1 MPFIRTDNRAALA
14 AIMEYSPIG
23 MVLMSLDGNCLLAN
37 RAVCD
42 LLGYSREEMLVRSFR
57 DLTHPDDIGVSAQV
71 IAALATQKIT
81 HQYAEKRYLHRD
93 GHEIWGYVGWSLIPD
108 DAGLPGYIIA
118 QVTDITDRKRHEVER
133 EELTQMLQL
142 AIEASGI
149 GIWSYDYETGATT
162 FDARMNEL
170 WGRTNDSPPI
180 TRESWLACIHP
191 DDRDMMAARADAVRE
206 GRSDFELE
214 HRIVLPDGRIR
225 HLYVQSVLQRHPDGR
240 VRRLIGT
247 NWDLT
252 DQIEAAEVL
261 RRARDE
267 AESANQAKSRFL
279 ANMSHELR
287 TPLNAI
293 IGFSEAM
300 KSGIVNITNADLVR
314 AYSADIHASGQHL
327 LSIINDL
334 LDLSRIEAGRFAI
347 ETMDIDMR
355 DVIND
360 VAHVM
365 RRQAEEAG
373 LTVVYDIAGDVP
385 AARADERAMR
395 QVLLNLLSNAVKFTP
410 AGGRITCGLRSNGDG
425 WVHCWVADTGIGIA
439 AKDLPRLMQPFAQ
452 VTSVYS
458 RQHQG
463 AGLGLAI
470 VQALVSMQCGEISL
484 TSEPGKG
491 TVVTVMLPE
500 SRSLAA

>member
-1 MPFIRTDNRAALA
+1 MSQIKTDSRAVLA
-14 AIMEYSPIG
+14 AMMEHSPIG
-23 MVLMSLDGNCLLAN
+23 MALISLDGRCLSVN
-37 RAVCD
+37 RAIID
-42 LLGYSREEMLVRSFR
+42 LLGYSREDLLALGFR
-57 DLTHPDDIGVSAQV
+57 GVTHPDDIAGTAE
-71 IAALATQKIT
+71 IFAALAAGRIS
-81 HQYAEKRYLHRD
+81 HHYAEKRYLHRD
-93 GHEIWGYVGWSLIPD
+93 GQVVWGYVGWSLIPD
-108 DAGLPGYIIA
+108 DAGQPGYIIA

-149 GIWSYDYETGATT
+149 GIWSYDYDSGATT

-170 WGRTNDSPPI
+170 WGRTKDSTPI
-180 TRESWLACIHP
+180 TRETWLDRIHP

-206 GRSDFELE
+206 GHSDFELE

-225 HLYVQSVLQRHPDGR
+225 HLYVQSVLQRYPDGR

-247 NWDLT
+247 NWDMT

-267 AESANQAKSRFL
+267 AESASQAKSRFL

-314 AYSADIHASGQHL
+314 SYSADIHASGQHL

-347 ETMDIDMR
+347 ETAELDLR

-360 VAHVM
+360 VANVM
-365 RRQAEEAG
+365 RGQTEAAG
-373 LTVVYDIAGDVP
+373 LTLDFDIPAAVP

-410 AGGRITCGLRSNGDG
+410 AGGRITCGLCADDG
-425 WVHCWVADTGIGIA
+425 GRVRCWVADTGIGIP
-439 AKDLPRLMQPFAQ
+439 AKDIPRLMQPFAQ
-452 VTSVYS
+452 VNSVYS

-470 VQALVSMQCGEISL
+470 VRALVGMQGGEIVL

-491 TVVTVMLPE
+491 TVVTVTLPE
-500 SRSLAA
+500 SRRLAA